1 MQENTEEKSC
11 ENMKTTV
18 KEYTDKFMAA
28 FKNMPR
34 KTKIITGLIVA
45 AVIIGVGAF
54 LLTSKPNMPM
64 MAMPAT
70 EVGVITL
77 KSETFP
83 LEQELTG
90 RVKPSMQSDVRPQV
104 DGIIQERLFTEGA
117 YVNKGDILYK
127 IDSAT
132 YQASYNQAAAALKS
146 AQANIQ
152 AAKLK
157 AERYADLIKHNGVS
171 RQDYDDAQ
179 ASYQQALASVEERK
193 AATQTAKINLERTEI
208 KAPIS
213 GYIGISSV
221 TPGALVNANQA
232 TPLTTIRELN
242 PVFVDMTQSSAQIV
256 KLRLLPQN
264 DSISRSKTIGVK
276 LKFEG
281 GSIYEHKG
289 ELQLQEVAID
299 ESTGTVTLRAQ
310 FPNPDGLLMPGMY
323 VRTIVNGA
331 HVTDGILIKQQAVS
345 FDPKGNATVYVVN
358 ADNKVETRIIQTGPA
373 RGDKWPV
380 VEGLKAG
387 ERVIVEGTNKVR
399 SGADVK
405 AVEVSYE

>member
-1 MQENTEEKSC
+1 MQKLKQN
-11 ENMKTTV
+11 
-18 KEYTDKFMAA
+18 
-28 FKNMPR
+28 
-34 KTKIITGLIVA
+34 KIIAGVITAVVLIIVA
-45 AVIIGVGAF
+45 LVVF
-54 LLTSKPNMPM
+54 LINKPGMPDM
-64 MAMPAT
+64 VMPAT

-77 KSETFP
+77 KAESYP

-104 DGIIQERLFTEGA
+104 DGIIQERLFKEGE
-117 YVNKGDILYK
+117 YVKAGEVLYK
-127 IDSAT
+127 LDSAT

-179 ASYQQALASVEERK
+179 ASYQQALASVEEKK
-193 AATQTAKINLERTEI
+193 AAAETARINLERTEI

-221 TPGALVNANQA
+221 TPGALVNANQSTA
-232 TPLTTIRELN
+232 LATIRELN
-242 PVFVDMTQSSAQIV
+242 PIYVDMTQSSAQIV

-264 DSISRSKTIGVK
+264 DSISRSQTIGVK
-276 LKFEG
+276 LKFEDG
-281 GSIYEHKG
+281 TIYQNKG
-289 ELQLQEVAID
+289 ELQLQEVAIE

-323 VRTIVNGA
+323 VRTLVNGA
-331 HVTDGILIKQQAVS
+331 HVNDGILIKQQAVS

-358 ADNKVETRIIQTGPA
+358 SENKVEQRTIKTGPA
-373 RGDKWPV
+373 MGDKWPV
-380 VEGLKAG
+380 IEGLKAN

-399 SGADVK
+399 AGADVN

>member
-1 MQENTEEKSC
+1 MQTIMQKLKQN
-11 ENMKTTV
+11 
-18 KEYTDKFMAA
+18 
-28 FKNMPR
+28 
-34 KTKIITGLIVA
+34 KIIAGVITAVVLIIVA
-45 AVIIGVGAF
+45 LVVF
-54 LLTSKPNMPM
+54 LINKPGMPDM
-64 MAMPAT
+64 VMPAT

-77 KSETFP
+77 KAESYP

-104 DGIIQERLFTEGA
+104 DGIIQERLFKEGE
-117 YVNKGDILYK
+117 YVKAGEVLYK
-127 IDSAT
+127 LDSAT

-179 ASYQQALASVEERK
+179 ASYQQALASVEEKK
-193 AATQTAKINLERTEI
+193 AAAETARINLERTEI

-221 TPGALVNANQA
+221 TPGALVNANQSTA
-232 TPLTTIRELN
+232 LATIRELN
-242 PVFVDMTQSSAQIV
+242 PIYVDMTQSSAQIV

-264 DSISRSKTIGVK
+264 DSISRSQTIGVK
-276 LKFEG
+276 LKFEDG
-281 GSIYEHKG
+281 TIYQNKG
-289 ELQLQEVAID
+289 ELQLQEVAIE

-323 VRTIVNGA
+323 VRTLVNGA
-331 HVTDGILIKQQAVS
+331 HVNDGILIKQQAVS

-358 ADNKVETRIIQTGPA
+358 SENKVEQRTIKTGPA
-373 RGDKWPV
+373 MGDKWPV
-380 VEGLKAG
+380 IEGLKAN

-399 SGADVK
+399 AGADVN